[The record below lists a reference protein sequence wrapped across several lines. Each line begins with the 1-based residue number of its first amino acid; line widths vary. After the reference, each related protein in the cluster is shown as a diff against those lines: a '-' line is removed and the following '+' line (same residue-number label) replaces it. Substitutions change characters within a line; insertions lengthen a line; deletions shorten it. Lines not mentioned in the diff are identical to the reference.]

1 MAADD
6 QGKPAYWDDLA
17 QEYDT
22 EILSSFHENVNNTIK
37 AALDAVHDGT
47 PPKSAANCIDFGCGV
62 GKYLPALAERF
73 TRVVG
78 LDFSGGLVARA
89 KLRLAS
95 TTNVE
100 VFQADL
106 TQRRRI
112 NEALSESV
120 VGFEPIAF
128 AVCTNVLLAPST
140 KARMSILRNLF
151 ATVAEDGTVLLVVPS
166 RESALFVNHVL
177 RRWQGD
183 DVARREGLSG
193 RKDDVLVGLLNR
205 GETLT
210 KHYLREEIILDCEDV
225 GFEVKS
231 SAKVE
236 YKWSTEFEFA
246 TKKVPKKVK
255 GCALPWDWLLV
266 LRRT

>member
-1 MAADD
+1 MYCSKLAKCGEGAIGSPHTRLSIRTFRTHHDLL
-6 QGKPAYWDDLA
+6 KLRHDDLA
-17 QEYDT
+17 R
-22 EILSSFHENVNNTIK
+22 
-37 AALDAVHDGT
+37 AV
-47 PPKSAANCIDFGCGV
+47 GV
-62 GKYLPALAERF
+62 RKVYHVLRVLLRDRLAERF